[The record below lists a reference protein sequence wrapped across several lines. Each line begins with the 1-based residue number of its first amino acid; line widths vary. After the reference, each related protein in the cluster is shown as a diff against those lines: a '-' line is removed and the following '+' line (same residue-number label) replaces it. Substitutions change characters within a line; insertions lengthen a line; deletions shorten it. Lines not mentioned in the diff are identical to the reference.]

1 VGVLARD
8 CTPEVVDIL
17 VEEGLRGRG
26 IRHNG
31 GVHGSDVRRWLLLA
45 LSVVVLVP
53 TAGMALAVVNSDE
66 PALQT
71 AATWARD
78 HGFSKMVDRL
88 EMWRYD
94 GEPSTELADDLTLAD
109 GLVTTTSIPSTPTT
123 SGAPV
128 SAAPTTTTTTY
139 APTPLVTAQEVPLD
153 GEGRWIPVA
162 AVEGRNVMWATSTRP
177 LREYGSVRATFVRI
191 DQSELRFG
199 LYNGTQTPGGRDW
212 VNGHKV
218 AEEDLPGL
226 MVAFNGGFRF
236 EHLDGGYFTEGRE
249 VKPLVDGQ
257 GTIAIDRDGRI
268 TIGMY
273 GRDLTNDGTWVSIR
287 QNLPLMIDDNVSIVD
302 LYRDDEWGVA
312 KGGEVVVFRS
322 ALCSLDDGMLMYVAA
337 GDVGIGDFA
346 RILVDVGCRK
356 AVQLDVNGT
365 WPQIAVYYGFGTA
378 DRSGIVLDSRMRN
391 ANRYINGTEKD
402 FFAGFVR

>member
-1 VGVLARD
+1 M
-8 CTPEVVDIL
+8 
-17 VEEGLRGRG
+17 
-26 IRHNG
+26 
-31 GVHGSDVRRWLLLA
+31 A
-45 LSVVVLVP
+45 LSVL
-53 TAGMALAVVNSDE
+53 NSDE

-78 HGFSKMVDRL
+78 HGFSKIVDQL

-94 GEPSTELADDLTLAD
+94 GEPSTELADELALAD
-109 GLVTTTSIPSTPTT
+109 ELVTTTTSPSTPVSTT
-123 SGAPV
+123 PESV
-128 SAAPTTTTTTY
+128 APTTTTTTY
-139 APTPLVTAQEVPLD
+139 APAPLRSAQEVPLE

-162 AVEGRNVMWATSTRP
+162 EVEGRNVMWATSTRP

-191 DQSELRFG
+191 DQSELRFS

-212 VNGHKV
+212 VNGNKV
-218 AEEDLPGL
+218 AESDVSDLV
-226 MVAFNGGFRF
+226 VAFNGGFRF

-257 GTIAIDRDGRI
+257 GSIAIDRDGRI
-268 TIGMY
+268 SIGMY
-273 GRDLTNDGTWVSIR
+273 GRDLTNDGSWVSIR

-302 LYRDDEWGVA
+302 RYRDDEWGVA
-312 KGGEVVVFRS
+312 KGGGVVVFRS

-346 RILVDVGCRK
+346 RILVDAGCQK

-365 WPQIAVYYGFGTA
+365 WPQIAVYLGFGTT
-378 DRSGIVLDSRMRN
+378 DRDGIVLDSRMRN
-391 ANRYINGTEKD
+391 ANRYLNGTEKD